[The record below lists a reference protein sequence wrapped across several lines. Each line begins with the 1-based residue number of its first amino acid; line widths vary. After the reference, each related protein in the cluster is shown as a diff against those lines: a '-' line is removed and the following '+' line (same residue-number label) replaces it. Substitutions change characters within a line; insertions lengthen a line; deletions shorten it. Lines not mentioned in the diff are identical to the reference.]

1 MKREGL
7 ADRRPVGALQA
18 CENEGR
24 LISGGW
30 RIKTKTFMGSS
41 FPLCFRAY
49 PHIGSVSRLYRI
61 WCTYSISGS
70 DNLLWS
76 NLTYSVKKLLIE
88 FLLCAQIYQYIIMNR
103 MSTLSKTNHEL
114 IIIES
119 NV

>member
-24 LISGGW
+24 LMSGGW

-76 NLTYSVKKLLIE
+76 NLTYSVKKFLIM
-88 FLLCAQIYQYIIMNR
+88 FLV
-103 MSTLSKTNHEL
+103 SVSKYL
-114 IIIES
+114 WS
-119 NV
+119 V